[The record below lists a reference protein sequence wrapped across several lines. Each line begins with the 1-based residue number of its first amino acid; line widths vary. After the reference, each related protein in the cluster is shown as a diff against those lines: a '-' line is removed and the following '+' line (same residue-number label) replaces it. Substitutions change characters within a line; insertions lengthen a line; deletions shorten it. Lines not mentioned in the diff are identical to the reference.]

1 MGAFNFMK
9 KKAEEK
15 VKKAIKTGIKAKLA
29 TLGLIFT
36 VKILPILLV
45 IVTAASIFDWVIEIF
60 TSKNTPEEIYRQLE
74 IDDVAELIQV
84 KENNGGYYLDFIDG
98 IDDKLD
104 ALIETL
110 NTSGEY
116 HNVPKDKK
124 FLKKLIKAEVV
135 TKFPDLGGKPPESS
149 SGFQGAIDIKR
160 VTPNKNVGEMKN
172 TGKGDTNVLEPETS
186 YNDSQITPKEEHIK
200 GWQEGKEIEI
210 YSDAFVYE
218 KVKGKWIQK
227 TYEDSKTKIKI
238 KKSSDITYTGK
249 YEVSKDK
256 LNNTIIIYVEV
267 KGIDTKKK
275 EVTGYIRSSNINLR
289 MTDESEEENKDE
301 NSKDDVNKEDKDN
314 SSKDNED
321 KENKNGDLKEEDKK
335 ENKDEDNKK
344 DESKKT
350 SSRAKEKKE
359 KIVVGNEGK
368 EYTVAIAA
376 GHNNTDDRGASSGEL
391 KEEELT
397 IKVAEKA
404 EEIINERYKNVKVVQ
419 TGSITSNPGGIKV
432 EDRKEL
438 AKNANPDLCIQIHF
452 NAAESPEAKGVEAIY
467 KDGDG
472 ISQQLAEILS
482 RTISQEMGL
491 EDRKAGTDLEKC
503 AVGSLGIIENAAYTH
518 FPSVVTEGG
527 FLTNSIDAEVIK
539 NGGTDKYAEGIAKGI
554 KEYLEA
560 DHSGYSAYAPG
571 ETVETSSIESKVM
584 NMKYLPLEEFNA
596 LKEKSV
602 GEAIKYFSLNEDNKL
617 VTLSWGK
624 KGDGT
629 VEIKENPPMDFRT
642 ALQKYTMP
650 YEYLLYYY
658 FDTAGYRGFSEKLAD
673 IVINSEI
680 VIALQDN
687 VTTTHTVV
695 ENQQSVQV
703 SSNAPS
709 GAAEDWHTV
718 GTKSD
723 EITENCSTK
732 IDITY
737 IETWCVKVYK
747 DNSYSKKV
755 LNMGNKDEII
765 VNVPG
770 KVTENNGTTTLSQE
784 TVIESGE
791 KDTGRKDSDG
801 NSIKYSYSILSRTS
815 TTTDSIRNNYDTSGD
830 TKVEEATDKY
840 VNLYI
845 KENMNNR
852 LKEEWFFDILENNE
866 KTANLIDLT
875 KYLMFLASNTDYGVT
890 EFDFENIFKFENFN
904 SVNTSGSQMGLLVE
918 YIHYWEHSSPPPT
931 NADGTK
937 YIIENDGAG
946 NPVVGYGVD
955 IFNGPYTQEF
965 ITAGYP
971 THIGGEVDKEF
982 VDNLEKREI
991 ESNINSVK
999 SLTAGLNLT
1008 GYQLNALV
1016 SRAYNWSP
1024 PNAKFVN
1031 TYNSYW
1037 LETDDQF
1044 EAKNPNANFSHSL
1057 YTQYMAKPVT
1067 AKGYGYMPGLE
1078 RRRKSEWT
1086 LFQTGY
1092 YDVLDKWHSEG
1103 GMGGTII
1110 ECAKTIHEYMEANN
1124 YTYCVYGGNSYEECG
1139 SFGKSHGLN
1148 TTFEESM
1155 TGYHNTCC
1163 ATYVSWVLQEAGYIT
1178 AEEHTNSADAMT
1190 SLLLQKG
1197 FTVITDASQLQPG
1210 DILSYSGHVE
1220 IYAGDGTVYNAG
1232 SGNAIRSASPQTKSI
1247 SSMNMGL
1254 RAPN

>member
-15 VKKAIKTGIKAKLA
+15 AKKAIKTGIKAKLA
-29 TLGLIFT
+29 ALGLMFT

-45 IVTAASIFDWVIEIF
+45 IVTAASIFDWVIELF
-60 TSKNTPEEIYRQLE
+60 TSENTPKEIYRQLE

-84 KENNGGYYLDFIDG
+84 KENNGGYYLDFVDG

-124 FLKKLIKAEVV
+124 FLKKLIQAEVV
-135 TKFPDLGGKPPESS
+135 TKFPDLGGTPPESS

-172 TGKGDTNVLEPETS
+172 TGQGDTNVLEPETS

-200 GWQEGKEIEI
+200 GWQEGKKIEI
-210 YSDAFVYE
+210 YNDAFVYE
-218 KVKGKWIQK
+218 KVKGKWVQK

-249 YEVSKDK
+249 YEVSEDK

-267 KGIDTKKK
+267 KGKDTKKK

-289 MTDESEEENKDE
+289 MTDESEEENKEE
-301 NSKDDVNKEDKDN
+301 NSKDDENKEDKDN

-321 KENKNGDLKEEDKK
+321 KENKDENLKEDKK

-350 SSRAKEKKE
+350 SSRAKENKE
-359 KIVVGNEGK
+359 KIVVGNESE

-376 GHNNTDDRGASSGEL
+376 GHNNTDDLGARSGEL

-397 IKVAEKA
+397 IKVAEKV
-404 EEIINERYKNVKVVQ
+404 EEIIKERYKNVKVVQ
-419 TGSITSNPGGIKV
+419 TGSTSTKPGEIKV
-432 EDRKEL
+432 EERKEL
-438 AKNANPDLCIQIHF
+438 ARNANPDLCIQIHF
-452 NAAESPEAKGVEAIY
+452 NAADSPDANGVEAIY

-472 ISQQLAEILS
+472 VSQQLAEILS

-503 AVGSLGIIENAAYTH
+503 AVGSLGIIENSAYSH

-527 FLTNSIDAEVIK
+527 FLTSSVDAEVIR
-539 NGGTDKYAEGIAKGI
+539 NGGTDKYAEGIVKGI

-571 ETVETSSIESKVM
+571 ETIETSSIESRVM

-602 GEAIKYFSLNEDNKL
+602 EEAIKYFSLNEDNKL
-617 VTLSWGK
+617 VTLSWSK

-642 ALQKYTMP
+642 SLQKYTMP

-703 SSNAPS
+703 GANAPS
-709 GAAEDWHTV
+709 GASKDWHTV
-718 GTKSD
+718 GTQSD

-755 LNMGNKDEII
+755 LNMGDKDEII

-770 KVTENNGTTTLSQE
+770 KVTEVNGEATLSSE
-784 TVIESGE
+784 EVIESGE
-791 KDTGRKDSDG
+791 KDTGRKDSNG
-801 NSIKYSYSILSRTS
+801 NPIKYSYSVLSRTA
-815 TTTDSIRNNYDTSGD
+815 TTVDSIRNDYDTSGD
-830 TKVEEATDKY
+830 TKVKEATDKY
-840 VNLYI
+840 VDLYI
-845 KENMNNR
+845 KESMNNR

-875 KYLMFLASNTDYGVT
+875 KYLMFLASHTDYGVT
-890 EFDFENIFKFENFN
+890 EFNFEDE
-904 SVNTSGSQMGLLVE
+904 
-918 YIHYWEHSSPPPT
+918 
-931 NADGTK
+931 
-937 YIIENDGAG
+937 
-946 NPVVGYGVD
+946 
-955 IFNGPYTQEF
+955 
-965 ITAGYP
+965 
-971 THIGGEVDKEF
+971 
-982 VDNLEKREI
+982 
-991 ESNINSVK
+991 
-999 SLTAGLNLT
+999 
-1008 GYQLNALV
+1008 
-1016 SRAYNWSP
+1016 
-1024 PNAKFVN
+1024 
-1031 TYNSYW
+1031 
-1037 LETDDQF
+1037 
-1044 EAKNPNANFSHSL
+1044 
-1057 YTQYMAKPVT
+1057 
-1067 AKGYGYMPGLE
+1067 
-1078 RRRKSEWT
+1078 
-1086 LFQTGY
+1086 
-1092 YDVLDKWHSEG
+1092 
-1103 GMGGTII
+1103 
-1110 ECAKTIHEYMEANN
+1110 
-1124 YTYCVYGGNSYEECG
+1124 
-1139 SFGKSHGLN
+1139 FGKSNFSSSGGIYGNTIQEKVWFAVLGAGYSKEAAAGVLGNIEAESGFNADLIEYGSGIGFGLCQWSYGRRTQLEQYAAAKGKSPGDVNTQIEFLIAEITPGGGADGFANYQLMKYHGYAPSDWEN
-1148 TTFEESM
+1148 ATTPEDAAIAFCWTFERPGIPRMDVRTAAARKYYDEFKDKEKP
-1155 TGYHNTCC
+1155 TGGGNVLEVCEQVMNDMISRNVHYSTSNLTWGDIEGASTHPYACC
-1163 ATYVSWVLQEAGYIT
+1163 ATYVSVVLYKSGLLTVDQLNAYNYNYTGSGGIPDMLAAAGWTQVSHDQI
-1178 AEEHTNSADAMT
+1178 
-1190 SLLLQKG
+1190 
-1197 FTVITDASQLQPG
+1197 QPG
-1210 DILSYSGHVE
+1210 DVINEPGVHAL
-1220 IYAGDGTVYNAG
+1220 IYAGGNLVYDQNCG
-1232 SGNAIRSASPQTKSI
+1232 VV
-1247 SSMNMGL
+1247 SSKGRPPIGGPYDAWSRYNGRANVQVW
-1254 RAPN
+1254 RAP

>member
-15 VKKAIKTGIKAKLA
+15 AKKAIKTGIKAKLA

-36 VKILPILLV
+36 VKIIPILLV
-45 IVTAASIFDWVIEIF
+45 IVTAASIFDWVIELF
-60 TSKNTPEEIYRQLE
+60 TSENTPKEIYRQLE

-84 KENNGGYYLDFIDG
+84 KENNGGYYLDFVDG

-116 HNVPKDKK
+116 ANVPKDKK
-124 FLKKLIKAEVV
+124 FLKKLIQAEVV
-135 TKFPDLGGKPPESS
+135 TKFPDLGGTPPKSS

-160 VTPNKNVGEMKN
+160 VTPNKKVGEMKN

-200 GWQEGKEIEI
+200 GWQEGKKIEI
-210 YSDAFVYE
+210 YSDSFVYE
-218 KVKGKWIQK
+218 KVKGKWVQK
-227 TYEDSKTKIKI
+227 TYEDSKTKVKI

-249 YEVSKDK
+249 YEVSEDK

-267 KGIDTKKK
+267 KGKDTKKK

-301 NSKDDVNKEDKDN
+301 NSKD
-314 SSKDNED
+314 
-321 KENKNGDLKEEDKK
+321 KENKDEDLKEEDKK
-335 ENKDEDNKK
+335 ESKDEDNNK
-344 DESKKT
+344 DGSKKT
-350 SSRAKEKKE
+350 SSRAKENKE
-359 KIVVGNEGK
+359 KIIVGNEGE

-376 GHNNTDDRGASSGEL
+376 GHNDTDDKGASSGGL
-391 KEEELT
+391 EEEKLT
-397 IKVAEKA
+397 IEVAERVEK
-404 EEIINERYKNVKVVQ
+404 IINERYKNVKVVQ
-419 TGSITSNPGGIKV
+419 TGSISSNPGGIKV
-432 EDRKEL
+432 EDRKDL
-438 AKNANPDLCIQIHF
+438 AKEANPDLCIQIHF
-452 NAAESPEAKGVEAIY
+452 NAADSPDAKGVEAIY

-472 ISQQLAEILS
+472 VSQQLAEILS

-503 AVGSLGIIENAAYTH
+503 GRSLGIIENAAYTH

-527 FLTNSIDAEVIK
+527 FLTSSVDAAVISSEGVDNVENSDGI
-539 NGGTDKYAEGIAKGI
+539 GKYAEGIVKGI

-571 ETVETSSIESKVM
+571 ETVETSSIESKAI

-602 GEAIKYFSLNEDNKL
+602 EEAIKYFSLNEENKL
-617 VTLSWGK
+617 VTLSWSK
-624 KGDGT
+624 QGDGT
-629 VEIKENPPMDFRT
+629 VGIKENPPMDFRT

-673 IVINSEI
+673 IVIDSEI

-695 ENQQSVQV
+695 ENQQSTKV
-703 SSNAPS
+703 SDNAPN

-755 LNMGNKDEII
+755 LNMGDKDEII

-770 KVTENNGTTTLSQE
+770 KVTEVNGETTLSSE
-784 TVIESGE
+784 EVI
-791 KDTGRKDSDG
+791 DHGRVTAEDSKG
-801 NSIKYSYSILSRTS
+801 NPIKYTYDVVNRTA
-815 TTTDSIRNNYDTSGD
+815 TTTDSIRNDYDTSGD
-830 TKVEEATDKY
+830 TKIEEETNKY
-840 VNLYI
+840 VDLYI

-890 EFDFENIFKFENFN
+890 EFDFGNIFKLENFN
-904 SVNTSGSQMGLLVE
+904 SANGSGSQMGLLVE

-946 NPVVGYGVD
+946 NAVVGYGVD
-955 IFNGPYTQEF
+955 IFNGGFAEEF
-965 ITAGYP
+965 RQAGYP
-971 THIGGEVDKEF
+971 TSIGGEVDKEF

-991 ESNINSVK
+991 QECMDSIK
-999 SLTAGLNLT
+999 ALTSGLNLT

-1016 SRAYNWSP
+1016 SRAYNCGVGGAVSTNRGSP
-1024 PNAKFVN
+1024 SMNFVDS
-1031 TYNSYW
+1031 YNSYW
-1037 LETDDQF
+1037 VETDDQF
-1044 EAKNPNANFSHSL
+1044 EAKNASANFSHSL
-1057 YTQYMAKPVT
+1057 YTQYMSKPVT

-1139 SFGKSHGLN
+1139 TFGKSHGLN

-1178 AEEHTNSADAMT
+1178 AEEHTNSAEAMT